1 MLPLYATMNSGVHW
15 LGLRFRFPGGR
26 WITSAFLSMMKTSSA
41 LIRSFCTPEGA
52 INILSG
58 LSRIVSEPPDPG
70 NKVIKVESFNFWY
83 PLSLKNQSF
92 ANFDEEEKLCKHGLR
107 TTRESFIFLNP
118 KLLGL
123 GRQIGPK
130 FYEAFGVFLAKL

>member
-70 NKVIKVESFNFWY
+70 NKVMGVITKCHLLLPFDSEASKLDLFD
-83 PLSLKNQSF
+83 
-92 ANFDEEEKLCKHGLR
+92 NFDE
-107 TTRESFIFLNP
+107 
-118 KLLGL
+118 
-123 GRQIGPK
+123 
-130 FYEAFGVFLAKL
+130 AAKLINDYNSGG

>member
-70 NKVIKVESFNFWY
+70 NKVMGVISVT
-83 PLSLKNQSF
+83 SLLPFDSKASKLDLF
-92 ANFDEEEKLCKHGLR
+92 DNFDE
-107 TTRESFIFLNP
+107 
-118 KLLGL
+118 
-123 GRQIGPK
+123 
-130 FYEAFGVFLAKL
+130 AAKLVKDQE

>member
-92 ANFDEEEKLCKHGLR
+92 A
-107 TTRESFIFLNP
+107 
-118 KLLGL
+118 
-123 GRQIGPK
+123 
-130 FYEAFGVFLAKL
+130 YEPLAK